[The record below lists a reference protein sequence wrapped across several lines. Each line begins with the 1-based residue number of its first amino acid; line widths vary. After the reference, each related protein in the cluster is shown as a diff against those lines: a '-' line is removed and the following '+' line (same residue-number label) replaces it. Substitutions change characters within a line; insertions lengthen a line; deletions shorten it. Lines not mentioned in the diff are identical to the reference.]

1 MLISLLA
8 VSAVVPSALLV
19 WYFHA
24 RDVYPEPPRVLWT
37 TFGLG
42 VLTVLPI
49 LLIGIPLQGAVQF
62 VGIPI
67 LQSLLS
73 ALFVAALPEEL
84 VKLIVLLGYNLR
96 HKAFDEPMDG
106 IVYGVVASLGFATLE
121 NVLFVFEGGLSVA
134 ISRAF
139 SAVPLHA
146 FVGAIMGYYVGQ
158 AYFSEG
164 SRSQLILKGYGA
176 AVLLHTLYDFPLM
189 AMGEVEDARV
199 ALLLAVLTVAV
210 LFVCWRWTVRLVR
223 RLRRDQLS
231 ASDAEGGVVP
241 GFESHAMPLP
251 MRQRA
256 IPLFVAVM
264 GGLLAS
270 FGGMVSLGLLL
281 AFVLGGVQV
290 EHTADVLVGGGLI
303 GLLPLAGGMVMFLKG
318 VRRMNS
324 ANRREGPVP
333 LAAPS
338 QDPGEQGA

>member
-42 VLTVLPI
+42 VFTVLPI
-49 LLIGIPLQGAVQF
+49 LFIGIPLQAAVQF
-62 VGIPI
+62 VGNPV
-67 LQSLLS
+67 LGSFLS

-84 VKLIVLLGYNLR
+84 VKLVVLIGYNLR

-158 AYFSEG
+158 AYFSPQ
-164 SRSQLILKGYGA
+164 SRSRLILKGYGI

-189 AMGEVEDARV
+189 AMGEVEDGRV
-199 ALLLAVLTVAV
+199 ALMLAILTVMV
-210 LFVCWRWTVRLVR
+210 LVVCWRWTVRLVR

-231 ASDAEGGVVP
+231 ASYGEGG
-241 GFESHAMPLP
+241 AMPGPEAGAAALP
-251 MRQRA
+251 LRQRVL
-256 IPLFVAVM
+256 PLFVSVL
-264 GGLLAS
+264 GGLMAS
-270 FGGMVSLGLLL
+270 FGGMVTLGLLL
-281 AFVLGGVQV
+281 AFMLGGVQD
-290 EHTADVLVGGGLI
+290 EHTVDVLVGGVLI
-303 GLLPLAGGMVMFLKG
+303 GLLPFIGGMVVFLKG
-318 VRRMNS
+318 VRRMNTVSRS
-324 ANRREGPVP
+324 ADPVP
-333 LAAPS
+333 LAPAP
-338 QDPGEQGA
+338 EAR